1 MNAYPV
7 ASLGEVVQINPR
19 AACPDGASL
28 LLPVT
33 FVPMSAVSKQTG
45 SIISPEVRTLGEVSK
60 GFPAFAENDVLFAKI
75 TPCMENGKAA
85 IARGLVNGVGAG
97 STEFFVLRPKR
108 QVLADFIFHFYSA
121 KELPRGLQGKFH
133 GHRRAATSSEIVSGK
148 CAASGPLNEQRRI
161 VEILNRAAEIRRRAD
176 AARAKGRAIISALFL
191 DTFGDPATNPRG
203 RPIGRAG

>member
-19 AACPDGASL
+19 AARPDGASL

-108 QVLADFIFHFYSA
+108 QVLADFIFHF
-121 KELPRGLQGKFH
+121 
-133 GHRRAATSSEIVSGK
+133 
-148 CAASGPLNEQRRI
+148 
-161 VEILNRAAEIRRRAD
+161 IRRRSFREVCKANFTGT
-176 AARAKGRAIISALFL
+176 AGQRRVPKSFL
-191 DTFGDPATNPRG
+191 ENVQLPVPAQ
-203 RPIGRAG
+203 